1 MLAIRQL
8 ILVFLK
14 MLLAILAFFAV
25 ILTAHLVIVY
35 FGPNLKFFP
44 FRLLIKSLAE
54 SVTINFTRQSRV
66 KTPYSGYFDLNTLF
80 TLLFYLLLEPVVEKL
95 RRSVEAWHPIRKAG

>member
-1 MLAIRQL
+1 MLAIRQVL
-8 ILVFLK
+8 IVFLR
-14 MLLAILAFFAV
+14 LLLGMLAFFAV
-25 ILTAHLVIVY
+25 VLTAHIVIVY

-54 SVTINFTRQSRV
+54 SVTINFTRHGRI
-66 KTPYSGYFDLNTLF
+66 KTPYNGYFDMNALF
-80 TLLFYLLLEPVVEKL
+80 TLLFYLLLEPAIEKI